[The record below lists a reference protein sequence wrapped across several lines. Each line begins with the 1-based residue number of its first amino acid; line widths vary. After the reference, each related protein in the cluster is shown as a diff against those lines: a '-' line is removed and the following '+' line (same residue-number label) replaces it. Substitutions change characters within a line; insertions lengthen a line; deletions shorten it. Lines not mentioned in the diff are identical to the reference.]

1 MRIEQGTLKHIEP
14 WAHLRATLWPDQSI
28 EDHRHELTHFL
39 STANYDLVGFVAL
52 SNSGEI
58 IGFAETAL
66 RHDYVNGCETSPVAF
81 LEGIYVRS
89 EHRRKGVAR
98 LLCDAV
104 AMWAKSVGCTELAS
118 DAPLEN
124 QASYSFHA
132 AIGFKETERVV
143 FFRKHL

>member
-1 MRIEQGTLKHIEP
+1 MRIEQGTVKDVEP
-14 WAHLRATLWPDQSI
+14 WAHLRATLWPTHSV
-28 EDHRHELTHFL
+28 EDHRNKLMHSL
-39 STANYDLVGFVAL
+39 STANSNLIGFVAL

-58 IGFAETAL
+58 IGFAEAAL
-66 RHDYVNGCETSPVAF
+66 RNDYVNGCETSPVAF
-81 LEGIYVRS
+81 LDGIYVQP

-104 AMWAKSVGCTELAS
+104 GLWGKSVGCTEFAS
-118 DAPLEN
+118 DALLDN
-124 QASYSFHA
+124 KASHTFHA